1 MRKSKEHSGTTP
13 SHRAGLSGDMD
24 GRLLLGSCFLG
35 KMRLSYK
42 LQILFGQKVVDE
54 TWCGMCVCSCVRAV
68 WEKIA

>member
-24 GRLLLGSCFLG
+24 SRLLLGSCFLG
-35 KMRLSYK
+35 QMRLSYRFS
-42 LQILFGQKVVDE
+42 LVRRWLVDE
-54 TWCGMCVCSCVRAV
+54 TWYGMCVRSCVHAV